1 MKLRLK
7 HWRERRVMSVRDL
20 SAAAKVSSSTI
31 IEIEKT
37 GDAPRP
43 SVIKK
48 LATSLGVSDDEG
60 IVEVV
65 TKPGETLAA
74 LAVAK

>member
-7 HWRERRVMSVRDL
+7 HWRERRVMSIRDL
-20 SAAAKVSSSTI
+20 SAAAKVSTATI
-31 IEIEKT
+31 SEIERS

-48 LATSLGVSDDEG
+48 LASALNVSFDDL
-60 IVEVV
+60 IVDEVN
-65 TKPGETLAA
+65 KPGETLAA